1 MSEPRRLRLVF
12 MGTPAIAAPALA
24 ALAAAGHELALVAT
38 QPDRPAGRGRQLRR
52 GAVAAAADALGLC
65 VAQPERA
72 REITDRLAQLKPDA
86 LAVMAF
92 GQLLP
97 PELLAIPRLGAVN
110 VHTSLLPALR
120 GAAPIQRAVMNGLD
134 ETGVT
139 TMLMDAGLDTGAI
152 LLQRATPIGPQETA
166 GQLAERLA
174 VIGAELLV
182 ETLAGLAAG
191 AIAPAPQD
199 EAQASLAPRLS
210 KDEGLIDWS
219 RPARE
224 LDWLVRGADPWPGAY
239 TFLSGQPLRLFAP
252 TLVLPGDPGAPPGTI
267 LPAPAGGGW
276 LLVAAGQG
284 ALGVG
289 QVQAAGKRRLAAGD
303 FARGARLAPG
313 LRLGAA

>member
-1 MSEPRRLRLVF
+1 MSDPARLKLVF
-12 MGTPAIAAPALA
+12 MGTPAMAVPALN
-24 ALAAAGHELALVAT
+24 ALAGAGHDLVLAVT
-38 QPDRPAGRGRQLRR
+38 QPDRPAGRGRKLRR
-52 GAVAAAADALGLC
+52 GEVAAAADALGLT
-65 VAQPERA
+65 VAQPARA
-72 REITDRLAQLKPDA
+72 REITGLLAAIAPDA

-120 GAAPIQRAVMNGLD
+120 GAAPIQRAVLNGLT

-152 LLQRATPIGPQETA
+152 LLQRATPIGDQETA
-166 GQLAERLA
+166 GGLGQRLA
-174 VIGAELLV
+174 MLGAELLV
-182 ETLAGLAAG
+182 QTLAGLAEG
-191 AIAPAPQD
+191 SVKPTPQD
-199 EAQASLAPRLS
+199 HARATIAPRLS
-210 KDEGLIDWS
+210 KDEGLIDWA

-239 TFLSGQPLRLFAP
+239 TFLAGQPLRLFAP
-252 TLVLPGDPGAPPGTI
+252 TLVIPGPVGAEPGTI
-267 LPAPAGGGW
+267 LAPPPGGDW
-276 LLVAAGQG
+276 LLVACGDG

-289 QVQAAGKRRLAAGD
+289 QAQAAGKRRLAAGD
-303 FARGARLAPG
+303 FQRGARLTPG